1 METKREPEVIGK
13 DKFENYDSTI
23 INIRRCEE
31 LFDNLTD
38 DVTIG
43 PNSLR
48 MKEKHIELNE
58 RTKLEVN
65 YAGMTVEPKS
75 DMLNPK
81 IKNPL
86 VRNISVCNL
95 LCTEVEST
103 KDFINN
109 LLHDIID
116 TATKM

>member
-1 METKREPEVIGK
+1 METKRKVEVIEN
-13 DKFENYDSTI
+13 DKFENYDSTFI
-23 INIRRCEE
+23 SIRRCEE

-48 MKEKHIELNE
+48 MPEKHIELNE
-58 RTKLEVN
+58 RTKPEVN

-86 VRNISVCNL
+86 IRNVSACNL

-103 KDFINN
+103 KDFVDS
-109 LLHDIID
+109 LLNDIID
-116 TATKM
+116 TAMKM